1 MISIKGNTKVGGKYD
16 VFLSVY
22 FHRRDKAEGL
32 EKNLEIIFLGF
43 TFFLGL
49 SPGRTLDFAVM

>member
-1 MISIKGNTKVGGKYD
+1 MGGKYD

-32 EKNLEIIFLGF
+32 EEKNLEIIFLGF